1 MFYFVG
7 PRIIAEQEHNGDQFL
22 AKNVSVKVRHLL
34 DRRICIGSSALKYL
48 RTVVKEMPI
57 TLNLMENVDKRVTA
71 WRIRLLLHNAS

>member
-48 RTVVKEMPI
+48 RTVVEKSRKCP
-57 TLNLMENVDKRVTA
+57 
-71 WRIRLLLHNAS
+71 LL